1 VGLDVHLEISR
12 ARPGRSLEEALRA
25 AVVDG
30 RLAPG
35 TRLPATRALASDLG
49 LSRTTV
55 AAVFAQLTAE
65 GWLTARV
72 GAGTWVAERQA
83 DARPGLVPGV
93 RRPGV
98 RIDLRAG
105 IPDTTGFPR
114 REWLAAVRQVAGS
127 SAADL
132 GYPDP
137 AGVPR
142 LRAALAAYVSR
153 TRGVVV
159 QPGGLVVGHG
169 FGDLLLLAC
178 RALRDRGARR
188 VAVEEYG
195 HASHRVLI
203 ASAGLEVVALP
214 VDEDGAVVGVLDD
227 VVDAVLLTP
236 AHQFPT
242 GVPLA
247 PDRRRAVVAW
257 AQRTGGTIL
266 EDDYDGEFRY
276 DRRAVGALQA
286 LDPGRVMYL
295 GTASKALAPAIGLAW
310 AAPPDD
316 LLGDLLA
323 QRELSGGQPSA
334 LQQLALA
341 AFLEDHAYD
350 RNVRRLRAVYRARRA
365 RLEEVVAA
373 ELPGCEVGGLPAGL
387 HGVLRLPAGA
397 GVAAEE
403 AVARAAAARGVLV
416 EGLSALRVGDGLPA
430 GRAPAIVVG
439 YGGATPGQYERALAV
454 LVETVRAVLTGVA

>member
-1 VGLDVHLEISR
+1 MGLDVHLEISR

-25 AVVDG
+25 AVVEG

-65 GWLTARV
+65 GWFTARV

-83 DARPGLVPGV
+83 AARPGTVASV

-98 RIDLRAG
+98 RVDLRAG

-114 REWLAAVRQVAGS
+114 REWLAAVRRAAGS
-127 SAADL
+127 PAADL

-137 AGVPR
+137 AGTPR
-142 LRAALAAYVSR
+142 LRAALAAYVAR

-159 QPGGLVVGHG
+159 PPGGLVVGHG

-178 RALRDRGARR
+178 RALHDRGARR
-188 VAVEEYG
+188 VAVEEFG
-195 HASHRVLI
+195 LASHRALV
-203 ASAGLEVVALP
+203 ASAGLEVVALRG
-214 VDEDGAVVGVLDD
+214 DQDGAVVDVLDD
-227 VVDAVLLTP
+227 EGDAVLLTP

-276 DRRAVGALQA
+276 DRRAVGALQS
-286 LDPGRVMYL
+286 LDPGHVVYL
-295 GTASKALAPAIGLAW
+295 GTASKALAPAVGLAW

-323 QRELSGGQPSA
+323 QRELSGGQPSG

-365 RLEEVVAA
+365 LLEEVVAA

-387 HGVLRLPAGA
+387 HGVLRLPAEA
-397 GVAAEE
+397 GVDGEE
-403 AVARAAAARGVLV
+403 AITRAAAARGVLV
-416 EGLSALRVGDGLPA
+416 ETLSAF
-430 GRAPAIVVG
+430 RAPGPADPASAIVVG
-439 YGGATPGQYERALAV
+439 YGGATPGQYERALVV
-454 LVETVRAVLTGVA
+454 LVESVRAVLTG